1 MKGTGTE
8 MNRPALYV
16 FIGLC
21 AVVGGLIALAVFGE
35 FFRPQNDYCE
45 FAEEYAI
52 AVEGARTSREITE
65 ASVEFVSKIGSAA
78 ADPIPGE
85 IRESAENLIGRA
97 RSVASGATPDL
108 VGDTRDE
115 ILRSARRMLQE
126 CGMEPVVRGKPGD
139 VVPGSPS
146 G

>member
-1 MKGTGTE
+1 
-8 MNRPALYV
+8 MNKLALY
-16 FIGLC
+16 
-21 AVVGGLIALAVFGE
+21 ALIAFGVAIGALIVLGIFGE

-65 ASVEFVSKIGSAA
+65 ASVDFVSKVGGIA

-108 VGDTRDE
+108 VDDTKSD
-115 ILRSARRMLQE
+115 ILRNARRLLQE
-126 CGMEPVVRGKPGD
+126 CGMEPVVRVQTDKVD
-139 VVPGSPS
+139 LNS
-146 G
+146 